1 MTQEVNRDWVPVLK
15 GWHTFPVAADRLGVR
30 RQRVFQML
38 DERKLTSA
46 RKLPGSG
53 DRPAAYVISDAE
65 LERLLA
71 EQRAAS
77 EEADADEDAGEL
89 AAAP

>member
-1 MTQEVNRDWVPVLK
+1 MTDTNRDWVPVLK
-15 GWHTFPVAADRLGVR
+15 GWNTFPRVADELGIA

-38 DERKLTSA
+38 DERKLTSV

-53 DRPAAYVISDAE
+53 ERPAAYVISDAE

-71 EQRAAS
+71 EQRAATAAT
-77 EEADADEDAGEL
+77 EEHAGEL